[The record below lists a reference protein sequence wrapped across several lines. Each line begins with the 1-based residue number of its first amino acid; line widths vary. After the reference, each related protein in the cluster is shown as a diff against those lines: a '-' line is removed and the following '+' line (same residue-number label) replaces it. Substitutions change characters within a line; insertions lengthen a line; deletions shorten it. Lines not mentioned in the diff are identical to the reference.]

1 MKSLVEYINESEEYV
16 YVVKDCDG
24 EILGMSEFEKDAQ
37 AEADD
42 YNNKT
47 PSVKAK
53 VHKEKKSDYIKG

>member
-24 EILGMSEFEKDAQ
+24 QILGMSEFEKDAQ

-42 YNNKT
+42 YNKKT
-47 PSVKAK
+47 PSIKA
-53 VHKEKKSDYIKG
+53 VVSKEKRSEYIKD

>member
-42 YNNKT
+42 
-47 PSVKAK
+47 
-53 VHKEKKSDYIKG
+53 